1 MTYKVTINGKSYEVS
16 VERTDAPAAAP
27 VAAPAA
33 PVAKPAAQPIPQ
45 GAETVKAP
53 MPGTINAINVAA
65 GDVVKKGQ
73 TLLILEAMKM
83 ENEIVAPHDATVASI
98 SVSKGASVSAGD
110 VLLTLK

>member
-27 VAAPAA
+27 VAAAT
-33 PVAKPAAQPIPQ
+33 PVAAKPAAQPIPA

-53 MPGTINAINVAA
+53 MPGSINAVNVQA
-65 GDVVKKGQ
+65 GDTVKKGQ

-83 ENEIVAPHDATVASI
+83 ENEIVAPHDATVANI
-98 SVSKGASVSAGD
+98 AVSKGSSVSAGD